1 MNFYVCYFCN
11 LTNEYK
17 LINLSYC
24 SIIPSTPDPPPLYY
38 YYFKDSNYPALGY
51 CHESDKIPAPVVED
65 KSCPQDQLYY
75 LGLDTESP
83 TPAYNQFECISGSN
97 LCPEG
102 YKFLDP
108 DERMCVKSDLY
119 DSNYVRY
126 PSGFMKSIEYLT
138 TTTIAY
144 NFNNILLN
152 KRIHFSKNFDYIE
165 EYWDHLDEKIQDGT
179 ITSTGYIHSED
190 TTFYLTSSY
199 EQDSYINIQT
209 RNNKNNNF
217 LFDSYSNYFSD
228 SYPTSFY
235 FRNKYENY
243 RNTRRVSILYL
254 SECEK
259 IIKLIN
265 GLDPYNTDLLIL
277 KLDIYKSISK
287 EKITTSKVV
296 YKIYNPNAPNNEIDL
311 GICSKYPINIIT
323 PISASRDEESESYKL
338 LQILKNVKKEEYD
351 PFNVYSDFYTEV
363 CEQYKTQYDTDMNMK
378 DRKQYIYDKIKNF
391 YFCQKNCYYS
401 STDEDVNYINCI
413 CSAKNYDDIGLDI
426 SDASF
431 NTLEKNIEENYKNEE
446 QKKLLDDINNN
457 KINDYFN
464 FYLMKCIKLLFS
476 YDGFTHNY
484 VSIIILCLLVAY
496 LLLIFLYLCTG
507 FDFYINVLKEFL
519 FHKHLYREYWRI
531 KKKAGDISS
540 KDNNISMEE
549 EFKEKNPLRFN
560 NQKIQ
565 NRTNTQNVFEKV
577 KKFKPTEDNKWI
589 RINKSSVLIDP
600 LKDDQIKPI
609 NEYSYKDKEVYK
621 NKDNKIRD
629 YQNDYNINNNAPPK
643 RTINNNYYHM
653 GKNNDLIN
661 ARTVKPI
668 TSHNYDDIQAIV
680 KGKQK
685 NEEDEEDTKE
695 KNNIIMENI
704 DNDSNTKK
712 EEKGNNN
719 INNIIEKSELEQKDD
734 DLSPVKFNKK
744 TEMHNTSSAIYIYN
758 LILNDLPSD
767 IPEENTEEERKSN
780 LITKREYSFL
790 NDGEINELD
799 FDNSVFHD
807 KRSFMRI
814 YYSFLKYNCII
825 IFTFFVCEDFNLN
838 FVKYYLFIFYAILYL
853 TFNTAFF
860 NNNSLH
866 NIYINEGDYEITYH
880 IWKIFLAF
888 ILSLIFIKLFK
899 WWITFYRR
907 RSLSM
912 KLLKRYT
919 DAKNEIIE
927 MITQYHFH
935 LKIFIP
941 ISIALFIIFWYYV
954 STVFAVFRYSY
965 WYLLLNW
972 AFCALVHLG
981 YSLVLNFIPAALRFA
996 ALRKQNNCLFKASKI
1011 VSYFL

>member
-1 MNFYVCYFCN
+1 
-11 LTNEYK
+11 
-17 LINLSYC
+17 
-24 SIIPSTPDPPPLYY
+24 
-38 YYFKDSNYPALGY
+38 
-51 CHESDKIPAPVVED
+51 
-65 KSCPQDQLYY
+65 
-75 LGLDTESP
+75 
-83 TPAYNQFECISGSN
+83 
-97 LCPEG
+97 
-102 YKFLDP
+102 
-108 DERMCVKSDLY
+108 
-119 DSNYVRY
+119 
-126 PSGFMKSIEYLT
+126 
-138 TTTIAY
+138 
-144 NFNNILLN
+144 
-152 KRIHFSKNFDYIE
+152 
-165 EYWDHLDEKIQDGT
+165 
-179 ITSTGYIHSED
+179 
-190 TTFYLTSSY
+190 
-199 EQDSYINIQT
+199 
-209 RNNKNNNF
+209 
-217 LFDSYSNYFSD
+217 
-228 SYPTSFY
+228 
-235 FRNKYENY
+235 
-243 RNTRRVSILYL
+243 
-254 SECEK
+254 
-259 IIKLIN
+259 
-265 GLDPYNTDLLIL
+265 
-277 KLDIYKSISK
+277 
-287 EKITTSKVV
+287 
-296 YKIYNPNAPNNEIDL
+296 
-311 GICSKYPINIIT
+311 
-323 PISASRDEESESYKL
+323 
-338 LQILKNVKKEEYD
+338 
-351 PFNVYSDFYTEV
+351 
-363 CEQYKTQYDTDMNMK
+363 MNMK

-413 CSAKNYDDIGLDI
+413 CLAKNYVATDLDGI
-426 SDASF
+426 SDADF

-484 VSIIILCLLVAY
+484 VSIIIICLLVAY

-549 EFKEKNPLRFN
+549 EFKEKNPLRLN
-560 NQKIQ
+560 NRKIQ

-704 DNDSNTKK
+704 DNDSNVKK
-712 EEKGNNN
+712 EEKENNNMNN
-719 INNIIEKSELEQKDD
+719 INNVIEKSELEQKDD

-838 FVKYYLFIFYAILYL
+838 FVKYYLFVFYVILYL

-888 ILSLIFIKLFK
+888 ILSLVFIKLFK

-927 MITQYHFH
+927 MISQYHFH

-941 ISIALFIIFWYYV
+941 ISIVLFIIFWYYV